1 MNILNW
7 FIMKNPNPMIFLKV
21 TFVFVFFFFI
31 TVFLWKEFYEDVI
44 GLYNE
49 IK

>member
-7 FIMKNPNPMIFLKV
+7 FIMKTPNPMIF
-21 TFVFVFFFFI
+21 TFVFVLFFFI
-31 TVFLWKEFYEDVI
+31 TVFLWKEFYEDAI
-44 GLYNE
+44 GLYNK